1 MIARMISFAV
11 TPARALAAYVDFHR
25 LRLHLRQ
32 ALRRQ
37 HVFHFAGADAE
48 CERAERA
55 VRRGVAVAADDGAAR
70 LRDSEFRPD
79 HVHDALIPA
88 VHVEQI
94 DAELLAVFR
103 ERLELCGGVRIEHR
117 QGAVFRRNRVVHH
130 RKCQFWPAHLAP
142 MGLQSGKG
150 LWRGGFMN
158 QMPVD
163 VNERRLAGLL
173 VDDVRFPDF
182 FVQRA
187 RRHSVMFPA
196 D

>member
-1 MIARMISFAV
+1 MVFD
-11 TPARALAAYVDFHR
+11 LN
-25 LRLHLRQ
+25 LRQ

-37 HVFHFAGADAE
+37 HVLHFAGADAE

-70 LRDSEFRPD
+70 LRDSEFGPD
-79 HVHDALIPA
+79 HVHDALVPA

-103 ERLELCGGVRIEHR
+103 ERLELRGGVRIEHR
-117 QGAVFRRNRVVHH
+117 QRAVFRRNRVVHH
-130 RKCQFWPAHLAP
+130 RECQFRPAHLAP
-142 MGLQSGKG
+142 RRLQPGKRLRRSG
-150 LWRGGFMN
+150 FVD

-163 VNERRLAGLL
+163 VNQRRLAGLL

-182 FVQRA
+182 FVQSA